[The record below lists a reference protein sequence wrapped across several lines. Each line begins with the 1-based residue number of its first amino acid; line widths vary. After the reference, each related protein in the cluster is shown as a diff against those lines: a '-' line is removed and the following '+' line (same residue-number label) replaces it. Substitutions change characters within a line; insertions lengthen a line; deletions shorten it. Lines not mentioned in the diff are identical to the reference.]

1 MVEMSTQ
8 IWRRDLTPF
17 PPHPTLGVAMTTC
30 NGSRFV
36 ATQVRSILNQQ
47 LPIDELTIG
56 DDDSGDN
63 TVEIVQSLVDDFNR
77 QHPAH
82 PIRLNWRLH
91 RPRIGIRDNFSDAI
105 SATTTDVVF
114 LSDQDDEW
122 GPEKTTVLT
131 AALRDA
137 ELVHSDAVLTGSDG
151 RPLGNPQRP
160 KTLLRELKASP
171 SELQHLTEGDAFSVL
186 LKRNLITGATVALR
200 GEFAREN
207 MPTPPGLLHDEW
219 LAMMA
224 ALDGRLRLVQTSVQ
238 HPLTYY
244 RQHGGNAVGAR
255 KITLRDRW
263 KQLTAG
269 NESDNQRRLTRARS
283 LAHAAD
289 TRQLGTPSQRHD
301 LVKALAHQ
309 QSRSDLPHHRL
320 ARIPGIAAE
329 AIRGNYSRYSRGW
342 LTMIRDLLSA

>member
-1 MVEMSTQ
+1 MSTQ
-8 IWRRDLTPF
+8 IWRRDLTPL
-17 PPHPTLGVAMTTC
+17 PSHPTLGVAMTTC

-36 ATQVRSILNQQ
+36 ATQVRAILNQQ

-131 AALRDA
+131 SALHDA
-137 ELVHSDAVLTGSDG
+137 ELVHSDAVLTSSDG